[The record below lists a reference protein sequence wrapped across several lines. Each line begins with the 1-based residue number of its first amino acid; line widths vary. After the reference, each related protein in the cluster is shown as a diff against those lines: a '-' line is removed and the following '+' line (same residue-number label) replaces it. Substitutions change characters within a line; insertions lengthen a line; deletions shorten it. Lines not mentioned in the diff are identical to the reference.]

1 MGIPQSPANKR
12 TGNSTKTNTDVFGR
26 RLTLL
31 SASVKPTI
39 TTVAG
44 TAARTTADTIAKK
57 VSTGAVKSTPT
68 NNADATPVPQIPA
81 DMTSQVSPTDI
92 TTTVNY
98 TSGPELKAAWDASG
112 YSIDPA
118 TAAVLANAL
127 KPITTKTTYTISPD
141 VIENPIKHKW
151 NLPPHKWSQPT
162 VAKTDPKFMPEGYA
176 KKISDD
182 KYRRGRIWWK
192 ANPDVNL
199 TNGGEFSTSGS
210 SSKNA
215 QTALSQTLSV
225 IDNYNFGFQFLWN
238 PESFST
244 GVAVTMDSTPNVN
257 DQWLGAAGLFP
268 ATETIS
274 FNILLDR
281 TNDFAFA
288 SSLFGRPTNL
298 KAVPPQLTSNPLV
311 DASILKG
318 ASYGNDFINMTTISD
333 KMLENIVG
341 FYKPTN
347 GTGFI
352 QKDGLPELKEKLKDL
367 YQRGTLADL
376 EFLYRAINGKG
387 TSSSAGSNLWRNPR
401 GIATADIGWLMPSLV
416 NIDIGPL
423 SYVGW
428 VTNITVN
435 HLSFTQ
441 DMIPMRSSVSI
452 AFNLLATAGVSNKPG
467 TTN

>member
-1 MGIPQSPANKR
+1 MSIPQSPAGKR
-12 TGNSTKTNTDVFGR
+12 TGNTNNQRTDVFGR
-26 RLTLL
+26 RQNLL
-31 SASVKPTI
+31 SAALKPAI

-44 TAARTTADTIAKK
+44 AAARVSPDAVDRKNSIGKAKGTT
-57 VSTGAVKSTPT
+57 T
-68 NNADATPVPQIPA
+68 NNSNMPPIPSIPSYMSANLPPNSISSSYGSPSTTEAPEVVITEVFRGSSRGGSAGQKLSPV
-81 DMTSQVSPTDI
+81 
-92 TTTVNY
+92 
-98 TSGPELKAAWDASG
+98 
-112 YSIDPA
+112 
-118 TAAVLANAL
+118 
-127 KPITTKTTYTISPD
+127 KPPPPKPVTQYTITPD
-141 VIENPIKHKW
+141 IIENPIYHKW

-162 VAKTDPKFMPEGYA
+162 VAKSDVNFMPSGYA
-176 KKISDD
+176 KKASDD

-192 ANPDVNL
+192 ANPDVSL
-199 TNGGEFSTSGS
+199 TNSGDS
-210 SSKNA
+210 AGSA
-215 QTALSQTLSV
+215 QTALKQTLSV

-238 PESFST
+238 PEAFST
-244 GVAVTMDSTPNVN
+244 GVAVTMEATPNVN

-268 ATETIS
+268 ATETIG
-274 FNILLDR
+274 FTIFLDR

-298 KAVPPQLTSNPLV
+298 KSSPPQNTGFTGADYALRTS
-311 DASILKG
+311 
-318 ASYGNDFINMTTISD
+318 SYGNDFINMLSINE
-333 KMLENIVG
+333 KVLNNIVS

-352 QKDGLPELKEKLKDL
+352 QTDKDITEKLKDL

-387 TSSSAGSNLWRNPR
+387 TSSASGSNLWRNPR

-428 VTNITVN
+428 VTNISVN
-435 HLSFTQ
+435 HTGFTQ
-441 DMIPMRSSVSI
+441 DMIPIRSAVTI

-467 TTN
+467 STN